1 MWKKRASSRWRTQPN
16 PSPSTGEG
24 AGGGEFPEGT
34 ITDLRVRARRGGDER
49 LEVFL
54 DDRYA
59 FSVSA
64 EAGLPLQVGHTLDRA
79 AVDEVLARSHASR
92 AHEAAL
98 RLLAFRPRSVAELR
112 RRLAARGIPEGAVQ
126 AALERLALSGL
137 VGDEAFARYWVEQR
151 QTFRPRGPRAL
162 LAELRLKGVNP
173 DAARAAVA
181 TVADSED
188 EAAYRAGLGRARRLH
203 GVDRRRFDQTM
214 AGHLA
219 RRGFGAGAIRQATR
233 RLWTETH
240 AEVDGTDGPT
250 VGQEHRGY
258 TTTEMGGR
266 PGALT

>member
-1 MWKKRASSRWRTQPN
+1 MGKGP
-16 PSPSTGEG
+16 
-24 AGGGEFPEGT
+24 GGGEFLEGT
-34 ITDLRVRARRGGDER
+34 VTDLRVRARRGGGER
-49 LEVFL
+49 LDVFL
-54 DDRYA
+54 DGQYA
-59 FSVSA
+59 FSASA
-64 EAGLPLQVGHTLDRA
+64 EAGASLQVGQNLDRA
-79 AVDEVLARSHASR
+79 AIAAILTRTSASLAY
-92 AHEAAL
+92 EAAL

-203 GVDRRRFDQTM
+203 GADRRRFDQTM

-219 RRGFGAGAIRQATR
+219 RRGFGTGAIRQATR
-233 RLWTETH
+233 LLWTETH
-240 AEVDGTDGPT
+240 AEADGTDRPT

-258 TTTEMGGR
+258 KTTEMGGQ